1 MVFARCSSLYVCKSP
16 FNSSPTY
23 FRYALCPFLSLLLSC
38 TVSSVLSFLVSEVV
52 PLPVL
57 DVFVFPMIRL
67 EGPNVREIP
76 ALVRLNKR
84 TVSFSFQQFFIS
96 FSIIYCLHFTVSNNS
111 ELSYQLIHELRFY
124 KFIFSNTMVDYF
136 DTYVNQITL

>member
-1 MVFARCSSLYVCKSP
+1 MYIPFNEGFFFSSLYVCHKTTIDSFE
-16 FNSSPTY
+16 FNQDI
-23 FRYALCPFLSLLLSC
+23 
-38 TVSSVLSFLVSEVV
+38 SFNFIKF
-52 PLPVL
+52 
-57 DVFVFPMIRL
+57 D
-67 EGPNVREIP
+67 GVREIP

>member
-1 MVFARCSSLYVCKSP
+1 MEGGVVEQFCMGTELDKSKKE
-16 FNSSPTY
+16 NYYRSQKWT
-23 FRYALCPFLSLLLSC
+23 
-38 TVSSVLSFLVSEVV
+38 
-52 PLPVL
+52 
-57 DVFVFPMIRL
+57 I
-67 EGPNVREIP
+67 VREIP

-124 KFIFSNTMVDYF
+124 KFIFSNTMVDHF